1 MHTLEATSTEDTRVL
16 TATVDAMF
24 MAFEERDWD
33 RFTDLL
39 ADEVELDHTSL
50 GAPLV
55 RLPAAALIDRWRAAL
70 HEHKRNFHLLSRMHV
85 DLRGDP
91 PGETA
96 TVTVNCYAANVLDES
111 LGGGLWEVWGR
122 HVITFGRTASGWRVS
137 GMRFVKSHSRGD
149 DRVHTHTMG

>member
-1 MHTLEATSTEDTRVL
+1 MHTLETASTEDTRVV
-16 TATVDAMF
+16 TAIVDAMF
-24 MAFEERDWD
+24 VAFEERDWD

-55 RLPAAALIDRWRAAL
+55 RLPAGALIDRWRAAL
-70 HEHKRNFHLLSRMHV
+70 HERKRNFHLLSRMHV
-85 DLRGDP
+85 DLHDNS
-91 PGETA
+91 A

-149 DRVHTHTMG
+149 DRVHTHTLS